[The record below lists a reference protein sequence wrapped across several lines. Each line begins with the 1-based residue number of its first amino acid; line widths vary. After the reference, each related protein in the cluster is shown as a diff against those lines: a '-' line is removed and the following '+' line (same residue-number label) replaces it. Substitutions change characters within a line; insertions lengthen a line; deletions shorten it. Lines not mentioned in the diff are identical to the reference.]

1 MAEPWTCPACDR
13 TFARTGQKHVCAR
26 YYVEDHLDAASSAAR
41 RIYDA
46 FVARLAECGPFE
58 LAPTRRQIGL
68 RGSKRIFAGVS
79 FKGDQLSG
87 YLDLPRRVSSPRFR
101 NVSDYTHQLWVH
113 HFTITTVDELDDEFA
128 GWMAESLRHRPGCVG
143 PSAAVRADPAAS

>member
-1 MAEPWTCPACDR
+1 M
-13 TFARTGQKHVCAR
+13 
-26 YYVEDHLDAASSAAR
+26 
-41 RIYDA
+41 
-46 FVARLAECGPFE
+46 
-58 LAPTRRQIGL
+58 

-87 YLDLPRRVSSPRFR
+87 YLDLPRRVSSPRIR

-128 GWMAESLRHRPGCVG
+128 GWLAELLRIGQDASG
-143 PSAAVRADPAAS
+143 PAAAVRADPAAS